1 MNLIERKTSIFPSFL
16 DELFGTSDIDFFN
29 ARGNLVPAVNIKETR
44 SSYEL
49 QMAVP
54 GKAKKDFEIEFEND
68 LLSISSKFSEEKN
81 SDSKESF
88 PVHEFSYNDF
98 KRLFKVPKIVEA
110 DKINAKYVNGVLQ
123 VSLPKLK
130 EAILRSKKIIK
141 IS

>member
-1 MNLIERKTSIFPSFL
+1 MDAIILHIESQVTTFIFLTILLLILGILYAFYYNPTKELHFFCDGAMGSF
-16 DELFGTSDIDFFN
+16 I
-29 ARGNLVPAVNIKETR
+29 
-44 SSYEL
+44 SYCL
-49 QMAVP
+49 HQ
-54 GKAKKDFEIEFEND
+54 
-68 LLSISSKFSEEKN
+68 FSEEKN